1 MAKNKTSSRQTWV
14 ETTEAYK
21 SKLRTLKESHKNA
34 KENNNKT
41 GSYPIFSPY
50 FPGFNEVLGTSDIV
64 NHQHV
69 VAVRCGDETTSPG
82 KVDLLNSTL
91 EKMKLVFS
99 SFIII
104 LFH

>member
-1 MAKNKTSSRQTWV
+1 MAKNKTSSRQTWA

-50 FPGFNEVLGTSDIV
+50 FHGFAEELGTSVIV

-91 EKMKLVFS
+91 EKMKSVFS

-104 LFH
+104 LLH